1 MTETAT
7 AAPAAPTLTS
17 STRLTLRPISVVP
30 EGDEFM
36 VGDREAGIF
45 FSIPEIGVV
54 ALRELERGA
63 TISEATE
70 VASTRAGQDVND
82 LEFADVL
89 VQSGLV
95 TAIDDHSLTTETA
108 RQRLW
113 LEGLRPELVR
123 PFFSRPAWALYV
135 LLLLFCL
142 FVFALQPA
150 YWPSLEDFFFYPNPA
165 VCFAVVLGVNIL
177 FAGLHELCHWL
188 AARAAGAGAW
198 FRISR
203 RLFIPVFETD
213 LSQLWS
219 VPRRQRYSPFLAG
232 MAFNTVVLVNVIGL
246 AFQAFVFLRT
256 DLYAVLMT
264 AFGCRNL
271 YRINQLYLKSKLRKL
286 GTAETQELDEAHPRD
301 RQVARWFSLIYLA
314 GLAGA
319 LYFFLAFF
327 IPGVVI
333 MAGWMILS
341 VTRAPVASGAFWQ
354 ALVIGLVLGLQML
367 LPLAVLCWE
376 KISARRATA

>member
-1 MTETAT
+1 
-7 AAPAAPTLTS
+7 
-17 STRLTLRPISVVP
+17 
-30 EGDEFM
+30 M

-70 VASTRAGQDVND
+70 VASTRAGQDVNV

-135 LLLLFCL
+135 LLFLFCL
-142 FVFALQPA
+142 VVFALQPA
-150 YWPSLEDFFFYPNPA
+150 YWPSFEDFFFYPNPA

-232 MAFNTVVLVNVIGL
+232 MAFNTVVLAICLALRVGWGEGWIELPPLLVRFLGVLVLVNVIGL